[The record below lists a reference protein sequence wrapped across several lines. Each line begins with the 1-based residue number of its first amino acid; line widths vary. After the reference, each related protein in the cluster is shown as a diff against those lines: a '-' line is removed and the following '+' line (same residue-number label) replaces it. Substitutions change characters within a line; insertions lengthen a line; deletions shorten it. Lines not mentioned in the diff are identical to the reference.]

1 MTKAEIAAALAR
13 LRGHAVDHGDVPPE
27 TIVSPDGGPSKGVM
41 AYCDRHGLTLDWALL
56 GASPKNRR
64 AIAS

>member
-1 MTKAEIAAALAR
+1 MTKAEIDAAFAR

-41 AYCDRHGLTLDWALL
+41 AYCNRHNLTLDWVLL
-56 GASPKNRR
+56 GASPMNRR
-64 AIAS
+64 AAAR